1 MLPRHRMGL
10 DFTVDKALHLVAQSL
25 VFGEVVD
32 VVHGAAH
39 VIKKME
45 RCMGYAARNWSGC
58 SWLTCGKHQNVCL
71 Q

>member
-45 RCMGYAARNWSGC
+45 KLYGICC
-58 SWLTCGKHQNVCL
+58 EKLK
-71 Q
+71 

>member
-39 VIKKME
+39 VIRKME
-45 RCMGYAARNWSGC
+45 KVYGICREK
-58 SWLTCGKHQNVCL
+58 LK
-71 Q
+71 